1 MTDPAE
7 QFPYVPSDPTL
18 DHASLAPMQSLTL
31 IGDRRYSAM
40 PRTQQTQEE
49 IARIAEERYRREIRD
64 KVMPQHNGKF
74 LTLDI
79 ESGDYEIDE
88 DDLTGEKKLRARH
101 PDGIFFGF
109 RIGYK
114 EAYAL
119 SGGLDED
126 TA

>member
-1 MTDPAE
+1 
-7 QFPYVPSDPTL
+7 
-18 DHASLAPMQSLTL
+18 
-31 IGDRRYSAM
+31 M
-40 PRTQQTQEE
+40 PRTQHTQEE
-49 IARIAEERYRREIRD
+49 IARIAEEIYRREIRP
-64 KVMPQHNGKF
+64 KVMPQHKGKF

-101 PDGIFFGF
+101 PDGNFFGF

-114 EAYAL
+114 AAYAL
-119 SGGLDED
+119 GGGLEED

>member
-1 MTDPAE
+1 
-7 QFPYVPSDPTL
+7 
-18 DHASLAPMQSLTL
+18 
-31 IGDRRYSAM
+31 M